1 MSKFV
6 KISEARNLYN
16 KVSDL
21 LKNLTEIK
29 NKEFKL
35 KLQLQNKI
43 DEEINRETVE
53 LMKTVSINE
62 ITREQKGLRIKPLI
76 DSGYNSVYDVIIA
89 NTSKLQSVKGVS
101 EESARQ
107 IYAIAINYFNR
118 AKNETKLKLNLDNIS
133 KNKNQSQLI
142 DLLVKLTLLKDI
154 IKSNTDIINDYKVRA
169 LLDKLKAR
177 TGFFRWLF
185 TSRQKKLEA
194 QESYGVLSGI
204 LKSEYGTRAYKAID
218 DVDNIDRISQSDA
231 IHIFESNPI
240 YTINTLEE
248 IAPNVIS
255 NGDTT
260 YGLPDDVID
269 EVNEVEL
276 NVDGLKCS
284 LRRYQVLGVKYILH
298 QKKVLL
304 GDEMGLGKTIQAIAT
319 MVALSNSGLKRFLV
333 VCPASV
339 LSNWCR
345 EIIKTS
351 NLKPI
356 KIHGNDK
363 YQCLDYWVHNGG
375 VAVTTYDMLDY
386 FNFETNFRYDLLVV
400 DEAHY
405 IKNPLS
411 KRHYNVFKLTKYTGR
426 LLFMTGTALENRVD
440 EMKEIISML
449 NPAVYESIKGL
460 EFLSTAPEFRKK
472 IISVY
477 YRRKREDVLSE
488 LPDLIE
494 TKEWL
499 ELTSEEEEKYEE
511 TLLSGNLMT
520 PRRVSWNID
529 DITCSSKANR
539 MMEIIDEATQDGRKI
554 IVFSFFLDTI
564 NKIINLL
571 GDKCLGPINGS
582 VSPEGRQ
589 EIIDQFEAAP
599 AGTVLVSQI
608 MVGGTGLNIQS
619 ASVVII
625 CEPQLKPSTENQAI
639 SRAYR
644 MGQVRNVMVYRLL
657 SENTIDERIDELLM
671 RKQEVFNA
679 FADKANASIEDINLE
694 GNTYNNLVKQE
705 IERIKQI
712 KDISQSPEAS
722 G

>member
-6 KISEARNLYN
+6 KISEARDLYN
-16 KVSDL
+16 KASDL
-21 LKNLTEIK
+21 QNKLAEIA

-35 KLQLQNKI
+35 KQQLQSQI
-43 DEEINRETVE
+43 DEEISRETAE
-53 LMKTVSINE
+53 LMKGVSINE
-62 ITREQKGLRIKPLI
+62 LAREQKGLRIKPLA
-76 DSGYNSVYDVIIA
+76 DSGYNSIYDIIVA
-89 NTSKLQSVKGVS
+89 DPYYLQSVKGVS
-101 EESARQ
+101 IESARQ
-107 IYAIAINYFNR
+107 ILAIANNYFNR
-118 AKNETKLKLNLDNIS
+118 AKNEAKLKLNLDKIS
-133 KNKNQSQLI
+133 KSKSQLI
-142 DLLVKLTLLKDI
+142 YLLVKLSLLNNV
-154 IKSNTDIINDYKVRA
+154 IKANSEIINDYKIRA

-185 TSRQKKLEA
+185 TSRQKKFEA
-194 QESYGVLSGI
+194 QESYGILSGI
-204 LKSEYGTRAYKAID
+204 LKSEYGTRAYKIID
-218 DVDNIDRISQSDA
+218 DVDRVESISQNDA
-231 IHIFESNPI
+231 IHIFESDPI
-240 YTINTLEE
+240 HTINTLEE

-260 YGLPDDVID
+260 YGLPDDLIS
-269 EVNEVEL
+269 EVKEVDL
-276 NVDGLKCS
+276 NIDGLKCS

-345 EIIKTS
+345 EIIRTS
-351 NLKPI
+351 NFKPI

-363 YQCLDYWVHNGG
+363 YQSLDYWIQNGG

-386 FNFETNFRYDLLVV
+386 FNFERNFKYDLLVV

-411 KRHYNVFKLTKYTGR
+411 KRHYNVLKLTKHTNR

-449 NPAVYESIKGL
+449 NPAVYESIRGL
-460 EFLSTAPEFRKK
+460 EFLSKAPEFREKVVP
-472 IISVY
+472 VY
-477 YRRKREDVLSE
+477 YRRKREDVLTE
-488 LPDLIE
+488 LPELIE

-499 ELTSEEEEKYEE
+499 ALTSEEEEKYEE
-511 TLLSGNLMT
+511 TLFSGNLMT

-529 DITCSSKANR
+529 DISCSSKANR
-539 MMEIIDEATQDGRKI
+539 MLEIIDEATQDGRKI

-564 NKIINLL
+564 NKIVALL
-571 GDKCLGPINGS
+571 GDKCIEPISGS
-582 VSPEGRQ
+582 VSPERRQ

-608 MVGGTGLNIQS
+608 IVGGTGLNIQA

-644 MGQVRNVMVYRLL
+644 MGQVRNVIVYRLL
-657 SENTIDERIDELLM
+657 SENTIDERIDELLT

-712 KDISQSPEAS
+712 KDISQLPEAF